1 MTNSINTVFYCILY
15 FLIYLYSYIFF
26 NKLMSK

>member
-1 MTNSINTVFYCILY
+1 MANPINTVFYCILY
-15 FLIYLYSYIFF
+15 FLIYLYFYIFF